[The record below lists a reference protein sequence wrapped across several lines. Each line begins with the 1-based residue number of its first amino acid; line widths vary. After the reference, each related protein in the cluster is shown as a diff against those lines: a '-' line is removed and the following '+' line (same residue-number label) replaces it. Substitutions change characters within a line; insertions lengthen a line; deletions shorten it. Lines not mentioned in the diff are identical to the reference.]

1 MVKRPLSMCLLQRHQ
16 KVKVK
21 VGDSDRGGAE
31 GGGGVVL
38 QEVAWSSR
46 DAAELLITLM
56 DKLTGA
62 SLGENEQPG
71 HLRFPMRLLP
81 PRHQGHTAR

>member
-1 MVKRPLSMCLLQRHQ
+1 M
-16 KVKVK
+16 
-21 VGDSDRGGAE
+21 GDSYGGGAE

-38 QEVAWSSR
+38 QEVAESSW

-56 DKLTGA
+56 DKLAGA

-71 HLRFPMRLLP
+71 HLRFPMRPLP